1 MTHAVITGGGRGLGA
16 AIATAF
22 DAAGISTTLLG
33 RDLTNLQEVAGRL
46 QAARCQELDVTD
58 PEAMEK
64 CVSDIVSEHQRVDVL
79 INNAGITVQGT
90 RTNKLSKSDWD
101 RVLDINL
108 TSSLNFCRAVLP

>member
-1 MTHAVITGGGRGLGA
+1 MDAGA
-16 AIATAF
+16 TVFAADIAEEDLADTA
-22 DAAGISTTLLG
+22 
-33 RDLTNLQEVAGRL
+33 DLFGDNVLPVAM
-46 QAARCQELDVTD
+46 DVTD

-90 RTNKLSKSDWD
+90 RTNELSKSDWD

-108 TSSLNFCRAVLP
+108 TSSFNFYRAVLP